1 MYNGLCK
8 TSLHAIWCT
17 FKYIFYFSYSIMKEC
32 WADDKQSRPTFQEL
46 KEQFDGLISNEVRYR
61 YLRLG
66 SLLDEAVLAQ
76 VKERVEAPSLSPVC
90 SDCEQQPEV
99 ATEDSAG

>member
-1 MYNGLCK
+1 
-8 TSLHAIWCT
+8 
-17 FKYIFYFSYSIMKEC
+17 MKEC
-32 WADDKQSRPTFQEL
+32 WADDKESRPTFQEL

-76 VKERVEAPSLSPVC
+76 VKERVKAPSLSTVF

-99 ATEDSAG
+99 ATEDSA